1 MDRGLPRLPHLLD
14 GHTLGRFESL
24 IQCRR
29 LGPRTHTPKKK
40 KTEME
45 MEMQCR
51 ESRIGKTVMMAVFV
65 RG

>member
-24 IQCRR
+24 VQCRR
-29 LGPRTHTPKKK
+29 LDPHT
-40 KTEME
+40 TEME